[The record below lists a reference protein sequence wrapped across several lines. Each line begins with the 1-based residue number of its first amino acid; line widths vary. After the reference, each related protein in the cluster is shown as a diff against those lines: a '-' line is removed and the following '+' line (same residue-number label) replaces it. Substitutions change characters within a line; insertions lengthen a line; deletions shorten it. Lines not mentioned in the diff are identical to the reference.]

1 MPIQAP
7 QNGFWGDSN
16 ETRAPIANPP
26 NNAQLGGN
34 PYHSP
39 KLHPGPCS
47 SVDVRPRTDT
57 HTDIQTDRQ
66 TDTGDH
72 NIYHVVYDSREM

>member
-1 MPIQAP
+1 MPIDAP
-7 QNGFWGDSN
+7 KIGVLGDSN
-16 ETRAPIANPP
+16 ETHAPIANPQ
-26 NNAQLGGN
+26 NSTQLGSS

-57 HTDIQTDRQ
+57 DTHRHTDAA
-66 TDTGDH
+66 DH
-72 NIYHVVYDSREM
+72 NTFRVVHDSREM